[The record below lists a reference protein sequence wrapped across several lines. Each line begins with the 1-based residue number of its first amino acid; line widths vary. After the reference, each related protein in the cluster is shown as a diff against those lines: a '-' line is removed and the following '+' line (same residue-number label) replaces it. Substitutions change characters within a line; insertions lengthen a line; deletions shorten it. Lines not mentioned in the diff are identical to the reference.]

1 MTFFVDCKTQSYDLS
16 LIQTNGF
23 LCLQERY
30 TNLIGVSCERKKQR
44 EREIWVKR
52 MPKFT
57 RICLGTYITYTYWL
71 ER

>member
-1 MTFFVDCKTQSYDLS
+1 MIFFVDCKTQSYDLS

-30 TNLIGVSCERKKQR
+30 TNLIGVSSERKK
-44 EREIWVKR
+44 ERDRWVKR